1 MRHRVFELLL
11 ILKATRLS
19 SIGAQM
25 LLWTMLG
32 ILSTLGIMTAVTYS
46 LLKNQSINEIQK
58 TLTIEAQKLESDI
71 QQVEGFANNFGVAI
85 REIDRLLPI
94 DQQNAQGDRV
104 YQDLILEFLKQRPR
118 LVDGLGIQKHLR
130 HSQGNHHILS
140 YTYYS
145 AIKLNQQQ
153 ATDHLELSAQ
163 TAPQQSANSVTNV
176 APFKVVKRLSP
187 PYFSSH
193 PAIAYN
199 TINDRDRPSLLS
211 ARGTDSSTESMKSAK
226 SKPTSQL
233 VTKPRLFQWLEP
245 YNWNQQVLVTLLTP
259 VDNQTKTISQTIVD
273 IDITDL
279 GRRLNHS
286 VIGDDGYFIL
296 LSNDGQVLGLSSNFD
311 DLSQPVS
318 YQQLTLRA
326 TWTKMQKS
334 REGLHT
340 TIGEFLAYRP
350 IAGTDWMIVAIVPR
364 QRLFTPLL
372 QTALGTSLIASL
384 VLLCSIWAFIY
395 RLNQRLK
402 PMIAGCQQLVYRSK
416 SALLASGI
424 AIAGAGDSV
433 AQFSARSSTNIRQ
446 PEAEST
452 ENKDDANPLLIA
464 ERTLSYPEPT
474 SYPTFASV
482 TNSQS
487 TQPKSD
493 QKMAIAIP
501 QKLPDP
507 TFGLDE
513 LDMLQA
519 AFQVMYQQLET
530 SLGSLQ
536 ETLNQLK
543 DTQLQVIQSEK
554 MATVGQMLAG
564 VAHEINN
571 PISFLSGNVE
581 HLSYYVSDLNKIIRG
596 YQNYCPD
603 VPADFQEFLTDLD
616 PDFLLEDLDK
626 MVRSM
631 RLGSERVREI
641 VRSLRSFSR
650 SGDSDFRIAD
660 LHEGLDSTL
669 VILNH
674 RLKASTERPE
684 IQVMKDY
691 GELPLVECC
700 LGPLNQV
707 FMNLLSNAI
716 DAIEEA
722 QAGWSFEEICH
733 QPGVI
738 RIQTRVIDARVIR
751 ILIADNGNGIPEQLK
766 GQIFK
771 SFVTSK
777 PVGKG
782 TGLGLSISYQVVHQT
797 HQGRLWFDSQA
808 GRGTAFHI
816 EIPIHQETAAT
827 AQQSVA
833 VSG

>member
-32 ILSTLGIMTAVTYS
+32 ILSTLSIMTAVTYS
-46 LLKNQSINEIQK
+46 LLKNQSIDEIQK

-71 QQVEGFANNFGVAI
+71 KQVEGFANNFGVAI
-85 REIDRLLPI
+85 REVDRLLPAAEQ
-94 DQQNAQGDRV
+94 DDRV

-118 LVDGLGIQKHLR
+118 LVDGLGIQKHLKQA
-130 HSQGNHHILS
+130 QGHRILA

-145 AIKLNQQQ
+145 AIQLNDQR
-153 ATDHLELSAQ
+153 ATAQ
-163 TAPQQSANSVTNV
+163 RPPTGQPSTNNLTSSGTHDSFR
-176 APFKVVKRLSP
+176 AIKRLSP

-193 PAIAYN
+193 PAVAYN
-199 TINDRDRPSLLS
+199 TISDRDRPPILS
-211 ARGTDSSTESMKSAK
+211 ARTANRSTTT
-226 SKPTSQL
+226 P
-233 VTKPRLFQWLEP
+233 TKPSPAATPPLFRWLEP
-245 YNWNQQVLVTLLTP
+245 YSWNQEVLATLLTP
-259 VDNQTKTISQTIVD
+259 VDDQSNTISQAIVD
-273 IDITDL
+273 IDITAL
-279 GRRLNHS
+279 GNRLSHS

-296 LSNDGQVLGLSSNFD
+296 LSNGGQVLGLSSNVGSNVG
-311 DLSQPVS
+311 DLSNPAS
-318 YQQLTLRA
+318 YQQLTLRKS
-326 TWTKMQKS
+326 WSKIRQS
-334 REGLHT
+334 REGLQT
-340 TIGEFLAYRP
+340 TIGEFLAYQP
-350 IAGTDWMIVAIVPR
+350 VAGTDWIIVAIVPR

-372 QTALGTSLIASL
+372 QTALGTSLVASL

-402 PMIAGCQQLVYRSK
+402 PMIAGCQQLVHRSQ

-424 AIAGAGDSV
+424 AIASTGDST
-433 AQFSARSSTNIRQ
+433 AHLSAVSVTANRQSEQKSTASPHPSPI
-446 PEAEST
+446 T
-452 ENKDDANPLLIA
+452 EPIA
-464 ERTLSYPEPT
+464 EPIAKGNPT
-474 SYPTFASV
+474 YNGQMRLAAPDQPAIELA
-482 TNSQS
+482 
-487 TQPKSD
+487 TQRKPV
-493 QKMAIAIP
+493 IATP
-501 QKLPDP
+501 QGLEDP

-513 LDMLQA
+513 LDMLQG

-530 SLGSLQ
+530 SLESLQ

-543 DTQLQVIQSEK
+543 ETQLQVIQSEK

-581 HLSYYVSDLNKIIRG
+581 HLSHYVSDLNKIIRG
-596 YQNYCPD
+596 YQNHCPD
-603 VPADFQEFLTDLD
+603 VPADFQEFLNDID

-650 SGDSDFRIAD
+650 ASDSDFRIAD

-716 DAIEEA
+716 DAIEES
-722 QAGWSFEEICH
+722 QADWTFEEACTC
-733 QPGVI
+733 PGII
-738 RIQTRVIDARVIR
+738 RIQTRVIDNRVIR
-751 ILIADNGNGIPEQLK
+751 ITIADNGSGIPEHLQS
-766 GQIFK
+766 QVFH

-797 HQGRLWFDSQA
+797 HKGRLWFDSQV
-808 GRGTAFHI
+808 GHGTTFHI
-816 EIPIHQETAAT
+816 EIPIHQEASTT
-827 AQQSVA
+827 DQQSMA
-833 VSG
+833 ALG

>member
-46 LLKNQSINEIQK
+46 LLKNQSIDEIQK

-71 QQVEGFANNFGVAI
+71 KQVEGFANNFGVAI
-85 REIDRLLPI
+85 REVDRLLPAAEQ
-94 DQQNAQGDRV
+94 DDRV

-118 LVDGLGIQKHLR
+118 LVDGLGIQKHLKQP
-130 HSQGNHHILS
+130 QGHRILA

-145 AIKLNQQQ
+145 AVKLNDQRTLAQRPPTGQ
-153 ATDHLELSAQ
+153 PGTNNPTRSATHDSFRAI
-163 TAPQQSANSVTNV
+163 
-176 APFKVVKRLSP
+176 KRLSP

-193 PAIAYN
+193 PAVAYN
-199 TINDRDRPSLLS
+199 TISDRDRPPILS
-211 ARGTDSSTESMKSAK
+211 ARTANRSTIT
-226 SKPTSQL
+226 P
-233 VTKPRLFQWLEP
+233 TKPSPAATPPLFRWLEP
-245 YNWNQQVLVTLLTP
+245 YSWNQQVLATLLTP
-259 VDNQTKTISQTIVD
+259 VDDQSNTISQAIVD
-273 IDITDL
+273 IDITAL
-279 GRRLNHS
+279 GNRLSPS

-296 LSNDGQVLGLSSNFD
+296 LSNGGQVLGLSSNFG
-311 DLSQPVS
+311 DLSNPAS
-318 YQQLTLRA
+318 YQQLTLRES
-326 TWTKMQKS
+326 WSKIRQS
-334 REGLHT
+334 REGLRT

-350 IAGTDWMIVAIVPR
+350 VAGTDWIIVAIVPR
-364 QRLFTPLL
+364 QRLFAPLL
-372 QTALGTSLIASL
+372 QTALGTSLVASL

-402 PMIAGCQQLVYRSK
+402 PMIAGCQQLVHRSQ

-424 AIAGAGDSV
+424 AIAGTGDST
-433 AQFSARSSTNIRQ
+433 AHLSAVSVTTNRQ
-446 PEAEST
+446 SEQES
-452 ENKDDANPLLIA
+452 AASPNPSPIA
-464 ERTLSYPEPT
+464 EGNPTYNGQMRLAAPDQPAIEP
-474 SYPTFASV
+474 A
-482 TNSQS
+482 
-487 TQPKSD
+487 TQRKR
-493 QKMAIAIP
+493 AIATP
-501 QKLPDP
+501 QGLEDP

-513 LDMLQA
+513 LDMLQG

-530 SLGSLQ
+530 SLESLQ
-536 ETLNQLK
+536 DTLNQLK

-581 HLSYYVSDLNKIIRG
+581 HLSHYVSDLNKIIRG
-596 YQNYCPD
+596 YQSHCPD
-603 VPADFQEFLTDLD
+603 VPANFQEFLNDID

-691 GELPLVECC
+691 GELPLAECC

-716 DAIEEA
+716 DAIEES
-722 QAGWSFEEICH
+722 QAGWTFEEVCTY
-733 QPGVI
+733 PGII
-738 RIQTRVIDARVIR
+738 RIQTRAIDARIIR
-751 ILIADNGNGIPEQLK
+751 ITIADNGSGIPEHLQS
-766 GQIFK
+766 QVFH

-782 TGLGLSISYQVVHQT
+782 TGLGLSISYQVVNQT
-797 HQGRLWFDSQA
+797 HKGRLWFDSQV

-816 EIPIHQETAAT
+816 EIPIHQEASTT

-833 VSG
+833 ALG